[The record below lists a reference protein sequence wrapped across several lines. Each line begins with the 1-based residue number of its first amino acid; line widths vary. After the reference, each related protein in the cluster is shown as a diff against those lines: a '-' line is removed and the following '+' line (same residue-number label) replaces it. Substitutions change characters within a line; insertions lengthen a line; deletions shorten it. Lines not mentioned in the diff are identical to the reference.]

1 MSAIKVNGTWQ
12 QVASVK
18 VKRNAVWVDHTAF
31 YSRLEGA
38 WHVIDLNAEAVGPA
52 YHVWKAY
59 ADDEQG
65 NGISL
70 LPEGKEYI
78 GFAVGQT
85 TEQPKLADPSIFD
98 WSLIKGTDGED
109 VDPEVLNEILTK
121 QDDIAVAVDDVE
133 SRLKAADGGLASA
146 LATAEHNFT
155 VSLNKANAL
164 IVTTD
169 ERITDG
175 VSRIDTAVEGL
186 DATIKSTDTRLT
198 SNIALADSKIA
209 SAATA
214 IGNVQNDITGLSSLT
229 GSHGSAI
236 TDLETTT
243 DEQAQRVSVLE
254 TSDGVSKARVTTL
267 EKTSVGH
274 ASRLSNVETKSTTA
288 VDKADAAQGSANAAN
303 TRVTTIANSVT
314 GLEET
319 SEGHAS
325 RLTNVETK
333 STSAVTKADAA
344 QGSANAANTKVAT
357 VTSRV
362 TGLEETSTGHA
373 SRLTNVETKSTSA
386 VTKADAAQST
396 ADSGVF
402 KADTAQGTANSAT
415 AKVSSV
421 TNRVGTLEETST
433 GHASRL
439 TNVETTSTTA
449 ESKADDAQDAADL
462 AQATA
467 DSGVLDAGAAQGTAN
482 AATTKVTSVT
492 NRVGTLEE
500 TSTGHASR
508 LTNVET
514 TATTATTKADDAQDT
529 ADSGVS
535 KANAAQG
542 TANLGVSKAN
552 TAQAKAN
559 SVDTKVT
566 TVTNR
571 VGTLEET
578 STGHASRL
586 TNVETKSTSAVTKA
600 GDAQDTADSGVSKA
614 NAAQAKANAA
624 TTIATAA
631 TNRVSTL
638 EETSEGH
645 ASRLST
651 VETTAITAVT
661 KADDAQDTADSGV
674 GKAAAAQSTAN
685 SGVSKANAAQA
696 KANSATTKVTAVTNR
711 VGTLEETS
719 TGHASRLTNVETTA
733 TTATTKADDAQDTAD
748 SGVGKA
754 NAAQAKANSADGKV
768 NTVTNRVS
776 SLEETSEDYATRF
789 TSVETTSESGVSKAN
804 VAQSTANSGVSKAN
818 AAQVTAN
825 SGVSKANAAKG
836 LADEAQDTADSGVSK
851 ANAAQAKAN
860 SADSKVNKV
869 TNRVGT
875 LEETSTGHASRLS
888 TVETKATTGVS
899 KANTAQSTA
908 NSGVSKANA
917 AQDTADSGV
926 SKANA
931 AQAKANSADSKVNTV
946 TNRVGT
952 LESTSTTHASR
963 LSTVETKATMGVS
976 KADAAQLKADYVGR
990 TVSNVDQKTN
1000 LLKMEQWIPQVDGQL
1015 AGFPRNGSST
1025 ESKRISGIGP
1035 YGSTVLWKSVSAGDD
1050 GSNGGWTDAS
1060 FPADRTKTYRFVTW
1074 YMRDPNAPKGVG
1086 STYLGTNTCLSL
1098 SGKTNSNPYFKS
1110 FRTSSLD
1117 SWGIKQG
1124 EWYCIIGHMHFE
1136 GYTGGVDSSTGVYNE
1151 RGEKVAGAT
1160 DYKFYPTATSIRH
1173 RAYYYYETVKGATQF
1188 FAEPRLEI
1196 VDGTE
1201 LPLSELLTTVRSTAL
1216 KVEDKVTAAS
1226 NRVSTLEET
1235 STGHASRLS
1244 TVETKATT
1252 GVSKANAAQ
1261 STANSGVS
1269 KANAAQNTANAA
1281 NTKVTAVT
1289 NRVSTLE
1296 STSSTHASRLST
1308 VETKATTGVSKAN
1321 AAQSTA
1327 NSGVSKANTAQ
1338 SKANTATTKA
1348 DTAQDA
1354 AEAAQG
1360 TANTAKTN
1368 ATSVSNRVSTLES
1381 TSTTHASRLS
1391 TVETK
1396 ATSGV
1401 SKANTAQSTANSGV
1415 SKATAAQNTANSGV
1429 SKANTAQSTANTGVS
1444 NAAKAQAK
1452 ANSADSKVNAATN
1465 RVSTLETS
1473 DLDKARRIS
1482 TVESIAAKS
1491 SEYTLNSANNVVPDV
1506 HSALDS
1512 SADSG
1517 AANLK
1522 AGFRVTGSRDGF
1534 SREFF
1539 QVNPDRSYEIR
1550 VRARQAVNSSDN
1562 SNRLYAGVAPYDANK
1577 KEVARPSGG
1586 AGTYLYAAASPKIL
1600 PTDGTWREY
1609 SAIMTG
1615 VGMSSR
1621 NFREGTRY
1629 VRLMFIAS
1637 HIGKGSPVVDIEYL
1651 EIRDVTEVNAVDS
1664 RVSVIETASNA
1675 NASRIE
1681 SVNASQGKAVA
1692 SAKDIARAYTD
1703 TKTNVLKAE
1712 RVIKADANGKVSGVH
1727 LLSKGS
1733 GVDAGGKLYFQADE
1747 IAIVPPNW
1755 NGSSELDK
1763 SKFPF
1768 YFSEDRNYMYLDEA
1782 VIRQLSAETIDSGR
1796 LAVDGIAIL
1805 SDDIT
1810 MPPGA
1815 IREHMIDPAFKDG
1828 IVRVSPDGVVLGGTQ
1843 SVTSK
1848 GVGFNKKISVPAL
1861 KSGGSAQKMNFS
1873 VSGPNEAGLKD
1884 VAFDVTMKLNGAAHN
1899 FTVGKATIRLSAN
1912 INYSTEEGGHRL
1924 YRTSFNFSEQVI
1936 LPAPTKGLEYTYEF
1950 TISNITFNP
1959 KSVVSYNYADKLFF
1973 AVSVSEPTVSSGGF
1987 ITDVRWKDVKEQPSY
2002 LGIDTSGSSSYPR
2015 MFPANNPASSNS
2027 WVRTT
2032 SAGLLP
2038 YANNKSNLG
2047 TISWKF
2053 KEVHSVNFYENGVSL
2068 GSKYL
2073 GKTTTAVN
2081 ADKLDNINS
2090 SQFLRS
2096 DKGGRVEGQLTIRH
2110 TNVQLNLMDS
2120 TFEDNYWQFDH
2131 QNGILGFRYNG
2142 GEIAFQLNKG
2152 GTAAFTHEVSA
2163 PSFSEGGT
2171 KLSSKYLGKTATAT
2185 NAVSASNADKLSGKL
2200 ASSTGT
2206 ANSIA
2211 LRNSSGDTFSRLFRS
2226 TYQNES
2232 SIGGA
2237 IAFRN
2242 STSDNYIRFCSNMS
2256 AVRAFVD
2263 VYSKGEG
2270 NARYA
2275 AIGHTHDGRYYTEAE
2290 ADSRFVNSVNGTA
2303 TGTLKTKAIN
2313 AESTLSNPFRWQR
2326 SSNSQVGQDDNV
2338 SVYLDDSNIYFTHNN
2353 DDDGDASGYHF
2364 RFMSGG
2370 NAVSLLSFYSGGIT
2384 YRGNAIWHSANDGSG
2399 SGLDADKLDGLHA
2412 SSFSRSDH
2420 GHTGLSSNAWGGITS
2435 RTAGGVIEF
2444 GPANGSYAHIYTDRP
2459 SFYFNKELTVNGS
2472 QVYHTGNKP
2481 SPAAIGALALT
2492 GGLITG
2498 DLSVKATTHF
2508 VAPNGSKQRVDTRNE
2523 GIEGRAHWYGLDS
2536 SGGTR
2541 RFMQAWYDGSS
2552 YVNVDVVG
2560 KTVLFGGAVDVQG
2573 GLKQDGHTIL
2583 NGSDTWIRTEGEHGI
2598 YFSSFGGG
2606 LYMTD
2611 ATWVRTYAGKSFFSS
2626 STNTLESIKTD
2637 GGIRFKHQLYS
2648 TNPTGEG
2655 GIVGYYATLGSSKDQ
2670 MIWTIGSD
2678 WRTHAKHYGLGY
2690 HYGSEIDGGNK
2701 HQLVLK
2707 QNGVIGTYLAMNGH
2721 ARFNGVVN
2729 AKATT
2734 GVISRVIT
2742 YDDFLPSTPP
2752 AGLENTITA
2761 SWIGAGAINARH
2773 LQVNSLVNNG
2783 GSYTSLKIAPDAV
2796 RPIALSRT
2804 DSAGKE
2810 ISPIFYV
2817 DTKGNGFFDGKLS
2830 KNTVD
2835 IESIQDEARRQI
2847 NPYYVGTVAGG
2858 TQSGTDKSLN
2868 SGGTYVLPAIT
2879 VLGGK
2884 VNLSWVVSGSTS
2896 YRNGSGKQAY
2906 STPNWRIEV
2915 FRGTTSNT
2923 RIVNRTYTGTSFQH
2937 LDNEYGSPSYGRWEG
2952 SSSIH
2957 IDDQISDNYAASGQR
2972 YTIRVTR
2979 LSGTSMAILV
2989 RSFTGSS
2996 PAFKRIEMKYDYT
3009 SLYYNAAGLANG
3021 NITLADDYDKY
3032 EFLAVEG
3039 SEDNDDV
3046 MGITLIPTYTITAD
3060 VGKFDDKQFM
3070 LSSPLYDKYW
3080 RVSLQGKRSL
3090 IERGENSLIRRIWGV
3105 NIVEKV

>member
-121 QDDIAVAVDDVE
+121 QDDITVAVDDVE

-243 DEQAQRVSVLE
+243 DEQAQRVTVLE
-254 TSDGVSKARVTTL
+254 TSDGASKARVTTL
-267 EKTSVGH
+267 EKTSAGH

-303 TRVTTIANSVT
+303 TRVATIANSVT

-482 AATTKVTSVT
+482 AVNTKVTSVT

-514 TATTATTKADDAQDT
+514 TATTATTKAHDAQDT

-542 TANLGVSKAN
+542 TANSGVSKAN

-600 GDAQDTADSGVSKA
+600 DDAQDTADSGVSKA

-651 VETTAITAVT
+651 VETTAVTAVT

-685 SGVSKANAAQA
+685 SGVSKANTAQA

-719 TGHASRLTNVETTA
+719 TGHASRLTNVETKA

-748 SGVGKA
+748 SGVSKA

-768 NTVTNRVS
+768 NTVTNRVT

-851 ANAAQAKAN
+851 ANAAQGTAN
-860 SADSKVNKV
+860 SANTKVTSV
-869 TNRVGT
+869 TNRVG
-875 LEETSTGHASRLS
+875 
-888 TVETKATTGVS
+888 
-899 KANTAQSTA
+899 
-908 NSGVSKANA
+908 
-917 AQDTADSGV
+917 
-926 SKANA
+926 
-931 AQAKANSADSKVNTV
+931 
-946 TNRVGT
+946 
-952 LESTSTTHASR
+952 
-963 LSTVETKATMGVS
+963 
-976 KADAAQLKADYVGR
+976 
-990 TVSNVDQKTN
+990 
-1000 LLKMEQWIPQVDGQL
+1000 
-1015 AGFPRNGSST
+1015 
-1025 ESKRISGIGP
+1025 
-1035 YGSTVLWKSVSAGDD
+1035 
-1050 GSNGGWTDAS
+1050 
-1060 FPADRTKTYRFVTW
+1060 
-1074 YMRDPNAPKGVG
+1074 
-1086 STYLGTNTCLSL
+1086 
-1098 SGKTNSNPYFKS
+1098 
-1110 FRTSSLD
+1110 
-1117 SWGIKQG
+1117 
-1124 EWYCIIGHMHFE
+1124 
-1136 GYTGGVDSSTGVYNE
+1136 
-1151 RGEKVAGAT
+1151 
-1160 DYKFYPTATSIRH
+1160 
-1173 RAYYYYETVKGATQF
+1173 
-1188 FAEPRLEI
+1188 
-1196 VDGTE
+1196 
-1201 LPLSELLTTVRSTAL
+1201 
-1216 KVEDKVTAAS
+1216 
-1226 NRVSTLEET
+1226 TLEET

-1261 STANSGVS
+1261 STANSGVSKANTAQSKANTAKKLADDAQDTADSGVGKANAAQSSANTAKNLADDAQDTADSGVS

-1321 AAQSTA
+1321 
-1327 NSGVSKANTAQ
+1327 TAQ
-1338 SKANTATTKA
+1338 SKANTATIKA

-1360 TANTAKTN
+1360 TANTATTN
-1368 ATSVSNRVSTLES
+1368 ATAVSNRVSTLES

-1396 ATSGV
+1396 AT
-1401 SKANTAQSTANSGV
+1401 
-1415 SKATAAQNTANSGV
+1415 SGV

-1482 TVESIAAKS
+1482 MVESIAAKS

-1637 HIGKGSPVVDIEYL
+1637 HVGKGSPVVDIEYL

-1703 TKTNVLKAE
+1703 TQTNVLKAE

-2047 TISWKF
+2047 TSSWKF

-2073 GKTTTAVN
+2073 GKTATAAN
-2081 ADKLDNINS
+2081 ADKL
-2090 SQFLRS
+2090 
-2096 DKGGRVEGQLTIRH
+2096 
-2110 TNVQLNLMDS
+2110 
-2120 TFEDNYWQFDH
+2120 
-2131 QNGILGFRYNG
+2131 
-2142 GEIAFQLNKG
+2142 A
-2152 GTAAFTHEVSA
+2152 
-2163 PSFSEGGT
+2163 
-2171 KLSSKYLGKTATAT
+2171 GK
-2185 NAVSASNADKLSGKL
+2185 SASSSG
-2200 ASSTGT
+2200 A

-2211 LRNSSGDTFSRLFRS
+2211 LRNSNGDTTSRLFRS
-2226 TYQNES
+2226 TYQNDS
-2232 SIGGA
+2232 SIHGA
-2237 IAFRN
+2237 IAFRH
-2242 STSDNYIRFCSNMS
+2242 STTDNYIRFCSNMA
-2256 AVRAFVD
+2256 AVRDFVD
-2263 VYSKGEG
+2263 VYSKSEANGRYLPSSGDAITSGSIVGVMSGKVALAANDGHG
-2270 NARYA
+2270 NANVAFNHANGRPMMDGNA
-2275 AIGHTHDGRYYTEAE
+2275 ARIEVNTDSSSNPFMSIELGSGVKQGVTTGLTSVLWLDMSEIKYRGNNIYHTGNTSHFAIKSE
-2290 ADSRFVNSVNGTA
+2290 ADSKYLGKYDTA
-2303 TGTLKTKAIN
+2303 AKADLLEYDN
-2313 AESTLSNPFRWQR
+2313 QVVYGR
-2326 SSNSQVGQDDNV
+2326 SGLQASNV
-2338 SVYLDDSNIYFTHNN
+2338 SGGGGEGTDNTALENPTNDWWYHITANHANGGGYYFDIACSFHTNRMMFKRVS
-2353 DDDGDASGYHF
+2353 SGS
-2364 RFMSGG
+2364 SGG
-2370 NAVSLLSFYSGGIT
+2370 WQEFFHTDNM
-2384 YRGNAIWHSANDGSG
+2384 GSG

-2412 SSFSRSDH
+2412 TSFARIGTTSPTSDYLYVH
-2420 GHTGLSSNAWGGITS
+2420 RDSSNPAFYAVQSGTGDIARFITGSKGLTHHTRGTLINNEGSVVTTGQLIAEASSIGSNQVAGIFKHPTRNANVAIVSKNASKGSFRFEANADEGELRIQTS
-2435 RTAGGVIEF
+2435 TAGGAYSIAGGDRGNIAAF
-2444 GPANGSYAHIYTDRP
+2444 RRNGDFI
-2459 SFYFNKELTVNGS
+2459 VNG
-2472 QVYHTGNKP
+2472 VVDVN
-2481 SPAAIGALALT
+2481 
-2492 GGLITG
+2492 GGLRRG
-2498 DLSVKATTHF
+2498 
-2508 VAPNGSKQRVDTRNE
+2508 
-2523 GIEGRAHWYGLDS
+2523 AHTFIN
-2536 SGGTR
+2536 SG
-2541 RFMQAWYDGSS
+2541 
-2552 YVNVDVVG
+2552 
-2560 KTVLFGGAVDVQG
+2560 
-2573 GLKQDGHTIL
+2573 
-2583 NGSDTWIRTEGEHGI
+2583 DTWIRTNSDDGI
-2598 YFSSFGGG
+2598 YFSSHGGG
-2606 LYMTD
+2606 LHMID
-2611 ATWVRTYAGKSFFSS
+2611 SEWVRTYGGKALFSS
-2626 STNTLESIKTD
+2626 STNSLQAINTD
-2637 GGIRFKHQLYS
+2637 GGIRFKQQLYS

-2868 SGGTYVLPAIT
+2868 TGGTYVLPAIT

-2896 YRNGSGKQAY
+2896 YHNGSGKQAY

>member
-12 QVASVK
+12 QVVSVK

-98 WSLIKGTDGED
+98 WSLIKGTDGDD

-236 TDLETTT
+236 VGLETIT
-243 DEQAQRVSVLE
+243 DEQAQRVAVLE
-254 TSDGVSKARVTTL
+254 TSNGESKARVIT
-267 EKTSVGH
+267 
-274 ASRLSNVETKSTTA
+274 
-288 VDKADAAQGSANAAN
+288 
-303 TRVTTIANSVT
+303 
-314 GLEET
+314 LEET

-344 QGSANAANTKVAT
+344 QGSANSANTKVAT
-357 VTSRV
+357 
-362 TGLEETSTGHA
+362 
-373 SRLTNVETKSTSA
+373 
-386 VTKADAAQST
+386 
-396 ADSGVF
+396 
-402 KADTAQGTANSAT
+402 
-415 AKVSSV
+415 V

-439 TNVETTSTTA
+439 TSVETASTTA
-449 ESKADDAQDAADL
+449 ESKADDAQG
-462 AQATA
+462 TA
-467 DSGVLDAGAAQGTAN
+467 DSGVI
-482 AATTKVTSVT
+482 
-492 NRVGTLEE
+492 
-500 TSTGHASR
+500 
-508 LTNVET
+508 
-514 TATTATTKADDAQDT
+514 
-529 ADSGVS
+529 
-535 KANAAQG
+535 KANA
-542 TANLGVSKAN
+542 
-552 TAQAKAN
+552 AQAKAN
-559 SVDTKVT
+559 SVDTRVT

-600 GDAQDTADSGVSKA
+600 DDAQDT
-614 NAAQAKANAA
+614 ANAA

-651 VETTAITAVT
+651 VETKAVTAVT
-661 KADDAQDTADSGV
+661 KADDAQGTAD
-674 GKAAAAQSTAN
+674 
-685 SGVSKANAAQA
+685 SGVSKANTAQA
-696 KANSATTKVTAVTNR
+696 KANLATTKVTAVTNR

-719 TGHASRLTNVETTA
+719 AGHASRLTNVETTA
-733 TTATTKADDAQDTAD
+733 TTATTKAD
-748 SGVGKA
+748 
-754 NAAQAKANSADGKV
+754 AAQAKANSANTKV
-768 NTVTNRVS
+768 TAVTNRVVTLESTSTGHASRLTTVETKATTGVNKANAAQTKANSADSKATSATNRVS

-789 TSVETTSESGVSKAN
+789 TAVETVADSAVDKADT
-804 VAQSTANSGVSKAN
+804 AQSAADAADNKAV
-818 AAQVTAN
+818 AA
-825 SGVSKANAAKG
+825 
-836 LADEAQDTADSGVSK
+836 
-851 ANAAQAKAN
+851 
-860 SADSKVNKV
+860 
-869 TNRVGT
+869 TNRVTT
-875 LEETSTGHASRLS
+875 LEETSSDY
-888 TVETKATTGVS
+888 AT
-899 KANTAQSTA
+899 
-908 NSGVSKANA
+908 
-917 AQDTADSGV
+917 
-926 SKANA
+926 
-931 AQAKANSADSKVNTV
+931 
-946 TNRVGT
+946 
-952 LESTSTTHASR
+952 
-963 LSTVETKATMGVS
+963 
-976 KADAAQLKADYVGR
+976 
-990 TVSNVDQKTN
+990 
-1000 LLKMEQWIPQVDGQL
+1000 
-1015 AGFPRNGSST
+1015 
-1025 ESKRISGIGP
+1025 
-1035 YGSTVLWKSVSAGDD
+1035 
-1050 GSNGGWTDAS
+1050 
-1060 FPADRTKTYRFVTW
+1060 RF
-1074 YMRDPNAPKGVG
+1074 
-1086 STYLGTNTCLSL
+1086 
-1098 SGKTNSNPYFKS
+1098 
-1110 FRTSSLD
+1110 
-1117 SWGIKQG
+1117 
-1124 EWYCIIGHMHFE
+1124 
-1136 GYTGGVDSSTGVYNE
+1136 
-1151 RGEKVAGAT
+1151 
-1160 DYKFYPTATSIRH
+1160 
-1173 RAYYYYETVKGATQF
+1173 
-1188 FAEPRLEI
+1188 
-1196 VDGTE
+1196 
-1201 LPLSELLTTVRSTAL
+1201 
-1216 KVEDKVTAAS
+1216 
-1226 NRVSTLEET
+1226 
-1235 STGHASRLS
+1235 
-1244 TVETKATT
+1244 
-1252 GVSKANAAQ
+1252 
-1261 STANSGVS
+1261 
-1269 KANAAQNTANAA
+1269 
-1281 NTKVTAVT
+1281 
-1289 NRVSTLE
+1289 
-1296 STSSTHASRLST
+1296 
-1308 VETKATTGVSKAN
+1308 
-1321 AAQSTA
+1321 
-1327 NSGVSKANTAQ
+1327 
-1338 SKANTATTKA
+1338 
-1348 DTAQDA
+1348 
-1354 AEAAQG
+1354 
-1360 TANTAKTN
+1360 
-1368 ATSVSNRVSTLES
+1368 TSVES
-1381 TSTTHASRLS
+1381 RA
-1391 TVETK
+1391 EI
-1396 ATSGV
+1396 
-1401 SKANTAQSTANSGV
+1401 
-1415 SKATAAQNTANSGV
+1415 GV
-1429 SKANTAQSTANTGVS
+1429 SKANTAQSTANT
-1444 NAAKAQAK
+1444 
-1452 ANSADSKVNAATN
+1452 ANSRAVDARSRATVLEQATADSAA
-1465 RVSTLETS
+1465 
-1473 DLDKARRIS
+1473 RI
-1482 TVESIAAKS
+1482 E
-1491 SEYTLNSANNVVPDV
+1491 E
-1506 HSALDS
+1506 
-1512 SADSG
+1512 
-1517 AANLK
+1517 
-1522 AGFRVTGSRDGF
+1522 
-1534 SREFF
+1534 
-1539 QVNPDRSYEIR
+1539 
-1550 VRARQAVNSSDN
+1550 VNSN
-1562 SNRLYAGVAPYDANK
+1562 QNG
-1577 KEVARPSGG
+1577 
-1586 AGTYLYAAASPKIL
+1586 
-1600 PTDGTWREY
+1600 
-1609 SAIMTG
+1609 
-1615 VGMSSR
+1615 
-1621 NFREGTRY
+1621 
-1629 VRLMFIAS
+1629 
-1637 HIGKGSPVVDIEYL
+1637 
-1651 EIRDVTEVNAVDS
+1651 
-1664 RVSVIETASNA
+1664 
-1675 NASRIE
+1675 
-1681 SVNASQGKAVA
+1681 AVA
-1692 SAKDIARAYTD
+1692 SAKSIARAYTD
-1703 TKTNVLKAE
+1703 STTGILKAE

-1828 IVRVSPDGVVLGGTQ
+1828 LVRVSPDGVVLGGTQ
-1843 SVTSK
+1843 SITSK

-1861 KSGGSAQKMNFS
+1861 KSGGSAQTMNFS

-1973 AVSVSEPTVSSGGF
+1973 AVSVSEPTISSGGF

-2015 MFPANNPASSNS
+2015 MFPANNPASSGS

-2032 SAGLLP
+2032 SSGLLP

-2047 TISWKF
+2047 TSSWKF

-2073 GKTTTAVN
+2073 GKTATATN

-2096 DKGGRVEGQLTIRH
+2096 DKGGTVEGQLTIRH

-2120 TFEDNYWQFDH
+2120 TYENNYWQFDH
-2131 QNGILGFRYNG
+2131 QSGTLGFRYNG
-2142 GEIAFQLNKG
+2142 GDIAFRLNKG
-2152 GTAAFTHEVSA
+2152 GTAAFAHEVSA
-2163 PSFSEGGT
+2163 PSFSESGT

-2185 NAVSASNADKLSGKL
+2185 NADKLGGRSY
-2200 ASSTGT
+2200 ATGIT
-2206 ANSIA
+2206 GNSIA
-2211 LRNSSGDTFSRLFRS
+2211 SRDSAGDIHSRLFRS
-2226 TYQNES
+2226 RYGSQS
-2232 SIGGA
+2232 DISGA

-2256 AVRAFVD
+2256 SVRAFVD
-2263 VYSKGEG
+2263 VYSKGEANGRYLSSSENAVTSGRIVGVMDGKVALTANDGYG
-2270 NARYA
+2270 NANITFNHANGRPIRNGNA
-2275 AIGHTHDGRYYTEAE
+2275 ARIEVNTDASNDPFMSIGLGG
-2290 ADSRFVNSVNGTA
+2290 SVTNGEA
-2303 TGTLKTKAIN
+2303 TGLTDVLWLDLSEVKYRDNKIYHTGNTSHFAIKS
-2313 AESTLSNPFRWQR
+2313 ESDSKYLGKDETAVRADFLEYHNQVVYGRSGLQASN
-2326 SSNSQVGQDDNV
+2326 VAG
-2338 SVYLDDSNIYFTHNN
+2338 
-2353 DDDGDASGYHF
+2353 
-2364 RFMSGG
+2364 SGG
-2370 NAVSLLSFYSGGIT
+2370 EGTDNTALENPTNDWWYHITANHANGGGYYFDIACSFHTNRMMFKRVSSGSSGGWQEFFHT
-2384 YRGNAIWHSANDGSG
+2384 DNMGSG
-2399 SGLDADKLDGLHA
+2399 SGLDADKLDGFHATSFARIGTTSPTSDYLYVHRDSSNPAFYAVQSGAGDIARFITGSKGLTDYTRGALINNEGSVVTTGQLIAEA
-2412 SSFSRSDH
+2412 SSI
-2420 GHTGLSSNAWGGITS
+2420 GSNQVAGIFKHPTRNANVAIVSKNASKGAFRFEANADEGELRIQTS
-2435 RTAGGVIEF
+2435 TAGGAYSSAGGDRGNIAAF
-2444 GPANGSYAHIYTDRP
+2444 RRNGDFI
-2459 SFYFNKELTVNGS
+2459 VNG
-2472 QVYHTGNKP
+2472 VVDIN
-2481 SPAAIGALALT
+2481 
-2492 GGLITG
+2492 GGLRRGVHTFI
-2498 DLSVKATTHF
+2498 
-2508 VAPNGSKQRVDTRNE
+2508 N
-2523 GIEGRAHWYGLDS
+2523 
-2536 SGGTR
+2536 SG
-2541 RFMQAWYDGSS
+2541 
-2552 YVNVDVVG
+2552 
-2560 KTVLFGGAVDVQG
+2560 
-2573 GLKQDGHTIL
+2573 
-2583 NGSDTWIRTEGEHGI
+2583 DTWIRTNSDDGI
-2598 YFSSFGGG
+2598 YFSSHGGG
-2606 LYMTD
+2606 LYMID
-2611 ATWVRTYAGKSFFSS
+2611 SEWVRTYGGKALFSS
-2626 STNTLESIKTD
+2626 STNSLQAINTD
-2637 GGIRFKHQLYS
+2637 GGIRFKQQLYS

-2655 GIVGYYATLGSSKDQ
+2655 GIVGNYKTLGYGVDE
-2670 MIWTIGSD
+2670 MIWTIGTD
-2678 WRTHAKHYGLGY
+2678 WRTHATHFGLGY
-2690 HYGSEIDGGNK
+2690 HYGREVDGERR
-2701 HQLVLK
+2701 HQIVIK
-2707 QNGVIGTYLAMNGH
+2707 QSGVIGIWLGMEGD
-2721 ARFNGVVN
+2721 ARFNGVIR

-2734 GVISRVIT
+2734 GVVSRVIT

-2858 TQSGTDKSLN
+2858 TQSGTNKSLN
-2868 SGGTYVLPAIT
+2868 TGGTYVLPAIT

-2896 YRNGSGKQAY
+2896 YLNGSGQQGY
-2906 STPNWRIEV
+2906 STPNWRVEI

-2937 LDNEYGSPSYGRWEG
+2937 VDNEYGSPSYGRWEG

-2979 LSGTSMAILV
+2979 LSGTSMAISV
-2989 RSFTGSS
+2989 RSFTGKS
-2996 PAFKRIEMKYDYT
+2996 PAFKQIQMKYDYT

-3021 NITLADDYDKY
+3021 NITLSDDYDKY

-3046 MGITLIPTYTITAD
+3046 MGITLIPTYVVKAD

-3080 RVSLQGKRSL
+3080 RVSLQGKRGL
-3090 IERGENSLIRRIWGV
+3090 IEHGENSLIRRIWGV
-3105 NIVEKV
+3105 NIVEKI